1 MIYFN
6 YTPTEVDSFP
16 IVLFNNKVV
25 GATITATSENLPD
38 GAKEN
43 VATTSTY
50 DFWQSGASTATI
62 TFDLAAASDVDTVSL
77 VAHNLGSKS
86 ATVTIESSPD
96 NTTWTQEVQEE
107 PDDNSTITFFIEKK
121 SRRYWR
127 IVVVASD
134 VFSIGNILLGEKL
147 VFPAGVR
154 PPYTPTNMAE
164 NVELLVSE
172 TLEGQFITNRP
183 LRYGL
188 DTQVNLNAVEFGFVE
203 DNLKDFRRHFN
214 DGKPFIW
221 ASSPKFL
228 DEDTAYVWRR
238 FDGGELRPT
247 FDANG
252 NFMNL
257 TMDLMGYRG

>member
-16 IVLFNNKVV
+16 IVLFDNKVV
-25 GATITATSENLPD
+25 GATITASSEDLPD

-43 VATTSTY
+43 VATTSTF
-50 DFWQSGASTATI
+50 DFWQPESGTASI
-62 TFDLAAASDVDTVSL
+62 TFDLGASFLVDTVSI
-77 VAHNLGSKS
+77 VAHTLGSVS
-86 ATVTIESSPD
+86 AVVKLESSTD
-96 NTTWTQEVQEE
+96 GSTWVEEAEEE
-107 PDDNSTITFFIEKK
+107 PEDNSTITFLIVGK

-127 IVVVASD
+127 ISTVSTDAYV
-134 VFSIGNILLGEKL
+134 IGNVLIGKKL

-154 PPYTPTNMAE
+154 PPYTPTDMAE
-164 NVELLVSE
+164 NVELLISE

-183 LRYGL
+183 LRYGIS
-188 DTQVNLNAVEFGFVE
+188 TEVNLNAVEYGFVE
-203 DNLKDFRRHFN
+203 DDLKPFRRHFN

-221 ASSPKFL
+221 ASSPRFL
-228 DEDTAYVWRR
+228 ENDTAYVWRR
-238 FDGGELRPT
+238 FDGGELRPV

-257 TMDLMGYRG
+257 SMDLMGYKG